1 MNRRNLWL
9 RRKSVRFRFAEDQEK
24 RVSAAYACLRWIVNL
39 GVFITVLAQLLDAL
53 CCAGAQIIK
62 STKDNR
68 FGWANFRACGYEPAL
83 LAIITKRALER
94 AAGVR
99 QWLRT
104 TINYAERTRNDA
116 ITAAIA
122 NIVLHQHG
130 TDFGA
135 HNRAGR
141 TRFEA
146 TGFFAMLADSRKEKP
161 TETGLPRCRLLNMNQ
176 RSGLL
181 FVGPVQQTSRD
192 AT

>member
-24 RVSAAYACLRWIVNL
+24 RVSAAYACVRWIVNL

-62 STKDNR
+62 STKHNR
-68 FGWANFRACGYEPAL
+68 FGWANFCACGYEPAL
-83 LAIITKRALER
+83 LAIITKRALEC
-94 AAGVR
+94 ATGVR
-99 QWLRT
+99 QWLRS

-135 HNRAGR
+135 HNCAGR

-146 TGFFAMLADSRKEKP
+146 TGFFAMLAD
-161 TETGLPRCRLLNMNQ
+161 
-176 RSGLL
+176 
-181 FVGPVQQTSRD
+181 VG
-192 AT
+192 